1 MMDDEEI
8 VKALS
13 LEEQALDEFKR
24 RKNSLPPQQTYSA
37 RSSGGKI
44 KVFVR
49 IFNKYHNW
57 CEYFQTSAL
66 GSSHSRRD
74 LRVW

>member
-1 MMDDEEI
+1 MIDDEEI

-44 KVFVR
+44 LFLS
-49 IFNKYHNW
+49 
-57 CEYFQTSAL
+57 EYSTSII
-66 GSSHSRRD
+66 GS
-74 LRVW
+74 